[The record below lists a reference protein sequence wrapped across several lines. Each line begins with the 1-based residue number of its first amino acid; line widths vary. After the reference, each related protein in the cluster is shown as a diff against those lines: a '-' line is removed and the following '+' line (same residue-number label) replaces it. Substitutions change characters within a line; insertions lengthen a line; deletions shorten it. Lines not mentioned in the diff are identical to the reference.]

1 VEEIRG
7 KLILVTGGARS
18 GKSTFAENYAR
29 SSGKRVI
36 YLATAA
42 GDDEEMRTRIKAH
55 QQRRPADFM
64 TMEERYYPHRI
75 FEKEGTAGTF
85 ILLDCLTLLL
95 TNLLLKDE
103 TEESQHSPDLPAQR
117 EKVFE
122 ETLEYITSLTS
133 LMASTAAD
141 ALVVTNEVGMGLVPD
156 NPLGRIFRDL
166 SGRANQ
172 IVGAQA
178 DEVWL
183 TVCGIAQKIK

>member
-1 VEEIRG
+1 MEEIRG

-29 SSGKRVI
+29 NSGKRVI

-55 QQRRPADFM
+55 QQRRPAEFI

-75 FEKEGTAGTF
+75 FEKEGGAGTF

-95 TNLLLKDE
+95 TNLLLKEE
-103 TEESQHSPDLPAQR
+103 TEESQHSPDLTQER
-117 EKVFE
+117 EKVFKK
-122 ETLEYITSLTS
+122 TLEYMSSFTS
-133 LMASTAAD
+133 LMRSSAAD

-156 NPLGRIFRDL
+156 NALGRIFCDL

-178 DEVWL
+178 DEVWV